1 MFFQRKYVF
10 RVIFIYYVLVCTNDN
25 LHALLVLNMY
35 LHTVEHMYSGILFYN
50 ILRIGIVYK

>member
-35 LHTVEHMYSGILFYN
+35 LHTVHIDNFTT
-50 ILRIGIVYK
+50 